1 MEMNYNNTLLT
12 AVDVVI
18 EGKLREIAYDKTI
31 ICTITDASSKSEGYY
46 KVVNGDMEFEAIS
59 ESDKY
64 REKDQVYVM
73 IPEGDFTKQ
82 KVIISKYNAED
93 RNKPIIY
100 ASPLETVV
108 PMTQNL
114 IQENREVGIVAN
126 GGEQKKAVNICT
138 IDLTDPTLDIDVQNN
153 NIFNVLGIRAKFK
166 TLFGNRDVREGN
178 YGLQINLIGTS
189 LDGSDFNE
197 SGYFDIKENNMLG
210 NPYNYTAYF
219 EQEKAIDISK
229 LSKIKSISI
238 MLIQDNN
245 FYYWDGNIKKE
256 LSSKQIVPVKNSKG
270 QIIPQEKDIE
280 ANIFVTDIELFFG
293 NNIAKIPDNT
303 FQIYSNDAL
312 TYSASKEQADPNYNI
327 KNIYSMWYNKN
338 NENHEFIGFSDGE
351 ILRDEETK
359 EILEYDEIS
368 YLNEFNSTM
377 QGVSTIIKP
386 IPDEDNPGETR
397 TPNIPQVRQGLQ
409 IYANAYKLNDYFKSI
424 YNKINYE
431 LSDVVKKV
439 KTYTTNA
446 AIEDIDDLINN
457 AEQAIEDVII
467 SIDTITA
474 FEDDD
479 SSVRSLYISWLESYG
494 AFYDLLKEDINT
506 VITKDPS
513 IQEYL
518 SNITLVMN
526 NYLGN
531 YLNLLSELGTLFN
544 VGVMKTLYNNYSNLR
559 YDLNNM
565 NNLYTTRLKSC
576 NDLVIKSSDIYT
588 QQQNLC
594 SELDS
599 RLTNS
604 DIQLR
609 DITAFEN
616 EYVNF
621 TEKYRN
627 KYCIYWYHYNP
638 ELLNTTTND
647 PFLGAPWDRID
658 TSNYPIKPG
667 MPDLD
672 SSNEKYTKKSEV
684 GLTNLKMDCSLK
696 EEKFKAVLF
705 YNHEAFWSEELIFK
719 NEDPISDVPPQDG
732 LSIELGENASLSF
745 PLYGITGDLS
755 PGDSTRIRELRVRY
769 NNGTIKDELL
779 ANAFVFWYMPKSETM
794 LVCPDE
800 KLLEKG
806 FYYLNPNDPNYLGQ
820 NFSSYLRDKYNCYF
834 KQMGSVE
841 DLDENDNPFTTVKIS
856 DTKFYFQISNLYR
869 SSSMNNRIYCLVVT
883 DEASYEADISFSF
896 GHFGTAGTQYTLSII
911 PASGSNQS
919 ALINIGDDIYP
930 LELEARFTDCSN
942 KELSELESPTIS
954 WSWQSPNKG
963 LDIIENNKGKNCR
976 SISGTLYES
985 PPVCLYNVLECSAV
999 WNRISDDI
1007 VLDDNQALTLK
1018 TYYPVAF
1025 STGYYYV
1032 DCPNMIIYNDM
1043 GLLDSQNYRTKLRIY
1058 NSQTGEEI
1066 SNVSWSMLYF
1076 SSGENSAGFKPA
1088 PDDLSFLSKVPRI
1101 EETKAQNTDIIE
1113 YTLIPQDWYE
1123 TDFEI
1128 RSVAICRDEND
1139 NLLWV
1144 QPIVILQN
1152 RWGSTILNNW
1162 DGKLTI
1168 DKDNNIV
1175 LSAAMVAGQKD
1186 GENRF
1191 TGVVMGRMD
1200 TLYEEANDLL
1210 TDSKVTGFG
1219 LYGLHEGAPS
1229 FGFTEKG
1236 TGFIGKSGSG
1246 RILFNGEES
1255 TIKSSS
1261 RDEENIENNKLHGLM
1276 LDFDNGILDIL
1287 GSKDSHIII
1296 QESNPYLS
1304 ITSVNGTE
1312 IMRVGDTEYF
1322 LQTDNFTT
1330 SNSTQAGAGFKLD
1343 LAKNKLTGYDF
1354 DLEAKTSDGK
1364 AYIQLGVDKLLSSE
1378 DQYPYLIIHS
1388 ELEDNN
1394 NGIDL
1399 LRIDRANFFLQSKN
1413 YNANNYTGMHFD
1425 LNQGRFLGYDFTL
1438 RAQHDADRY
1447 LQISSADPNYP
1458 IFVQG
1463 QQVSF
1468 DDDGNIKPAGI
1479 FYVGWDG
1486 TMRCGEHFWIDKNGK
1501 LTVKS
1506 ANVGGWEVGPTYIQA
1521 GNTTLHNNGNIK
1533 SIVGTQTFSLL
1544 DGKMT
1549 GATIDNSTLNNLT
1562 VNGTLTVAESGTFSI
1577 SGDASFTGDVT
1588 INGTL
1593 SLPEDGQ
1600 ITIGGQALKEYV
1612 EENAALFS
1620 FFKNADFSLFGDKY
1634 SLISIFG
1641 GNGYVDKIGDSKDG
1655 YSVGD
1660 KNTPVYF
1667 SKGVPTACT
1676 ASFTTD
1682 GHVHDIYYNTVTLT
1696 LTNGSTVTVMT
1707 SINSITGALY

>member
-18 EGKLREIAYDKTI
+18 DGRLREIAYDKTI
-31 ICTITDASSKSEGYY
+31 ICIITDASRKSEGYY
-46 KVVNGDMEFEAIS
+46 KVINGDMEFEAIS

-126 GGEQKKAVNICT
+126 GGEQKKAVNICS

-153 NIFNVLGIRAKFK
+153 NIFNVLGVRAKFK

-178 YGLQINLIGTS
+178 YGLQITLIGTS
-189 LDGSDFNE
+189 LDGADFNE

-229 LSKIKSISI
+229 LSKIKSISV
-238 MLIQDNN
+238 MLIQDND
-245 FYYWDGNIKKE
+245 FYYWDGNIRKK
-256 LSSKQIVPVKNSKG
+256 LSAKQIVPVKDKG
-270 QIIPQEKDIE
+270 QIIPQEKDVE

-312 TYSASKEQADPNYNI
+312 TYSASKGQDNPNYNI

-386 IPDEDNPGETR
+386 IPDEDEPGETR

-431 LSDVVKKV
+431 LSDVVKRV
-439 KTYTTNA
+439 KTYTKEK

-457 AEQAIEDVII
+457 AEQAIDDVII

-526 NYLGN
+526 NYLGK

-565 NNLYTTRLKSC
+565 NNLYTTRLKTC
-576 NDLVIKSSDIYT
+576 DDLVIKSSNIYS

-616 EYVNF
+616 EYANF

-638 ELLNTTTND
+638 ELLKTTTND

-684 GLTNLKMDCSLK
+684 GLTNLEMDCSLK

-841 DLDENDNPFTTVKIS
+841 DLDENDKPFTTVKIS

-1043 GLLDSQNYRTKLRIY
+1043 GLLDNQNYRTKLRIY
-1058 NSQTGEEI
+1058 NSQTGVEI
-1066 SNVSWSMLYF
+1066 PNVSWSMLYF

-1088 PDDLSFLSKVPRI
+1088 PDDFAFLNKVPRI
-1101 EETKAQNTDIIE
+1101 ETTTAKDSNIIE

-1200 TLYEEANDLL
+1200 TLYEDANDLL

-1219 LYGLHEGAPS
+1219 LYGLLNGAPS

-1236 TGFIGKSGSG
+1236 TGFIGTSGSG
-1246 RILFNGEES
+1246 RILFDGKES
-1255 TIKSSS
+1255 TIKSGS
-1261 RDEENIENNKLHGLM
+1261 RDKKENQNNKLHGLM
-1276 LDFDNGILDIL
+1276 LDFDHGILDIL
-1287 GSKDSHIII
+1287 GSKDSHIVI
-1296 QESNPYLS
+1296 QELDPYLS
-1304 ITSVNGTE
+1304 ITSPNGTE

-1330 SNSTQAGAGFKLD
+1330 SSPTQAGAGFKLD
-1343 LAKNKLTGYDF
+1343 LANNRLTGYDF
-1354 DLEAKTSDGK
+1354 DLEAKSADGK
-1364 AYIQLGVDKLLSSE
+1364 SYIELGIQDGDE
-1378 DQYPYLIIHS
+1378 AYPYLRVHRK
-1388 ELEDNN
+1388 DDDAW
-1394 NGIDL
+1394 GQDL
-1399 LRIDRANFFLQSKN
+1399 LVIDKNQYFLQSYN
-1413 YNANNYTGMHFD
+1413 YDIDKHTGIRFD
-1425 LNQGRFLGYDFTL
+1425 LLDGTLTGYNFKLYTLNNRGQSIELDSQALDYPFTVNGGIYTNGKQTKL
-1438 RAQHDADRY
+1438 
-1447 LQISSADPNYP
+1447 
-1458 IFVQG
+1458 
-1463 QQVSF
+1463 
-1468 DDDGNIKPAGI
+1468 GI
-1479 FYVGWDG
+1479 FQVGWDG
-1486 TMRCGEHFWIDKNGK
+1486 SMCCGDHFWIEADGTMHAEK
-1501 LTVKS
+1501 
-1506 ANVGGWEVGPTYIQA
+1506 AIVGGWEVGPTTITA
-1521 GNTTLHNNGNIK
+1521 GGTTFNSQTGSISNGGASWSGGILIGTNIK
-1533 SIVGTQTFSLL
+1533 
-1544 DGKMT
+1544 D
-1549 GATIDNSTLNNLT
+1549 STLNNLT
-1562 VNGTLTVAESGTFSI
+1562 VNGTLTVEDGGSFDIA
-1577 SGDASFTGDVT
+1577 GDATFTGKTTFNGDLD
-1588 INGTL
+1588 INGNLTL
-1593 SLPEDGQ
+1593 PAANT
-1600 ITIGGQALKEYV
+1600 ITIGDETLEKYV
-1612 EENAALFS
+1612 ETHASVVSLFS
-1620 FFKNADFSLFGDKY
+1620 NNDAPLISLF
-1634 SLISIFG
+1634 
-1641 GNGYVDKIGDSKDG
+1641 SKT
-1655 YSVGD
+1655 
-1660 KNTPVYF
+1660 KNTYQNVIAYGLSGSYGEGLADTTANKPVYF
-1667 SKGVPTACT
+1667 SSGRPVAFSIKHRHYIECSASGTINTNAGTFSGTLKGW
-1676 ASFTTD
+1676 TD
-1682 GHVHDIYYNTVTLT
+1682 YELT
-1696 LTNGSTVTVMT
+1696 
-1707 SINSITGALY
+1707 